1 MRGWVHIDNFGE
13 SLRIYGKGR
22 VRRLVDRKGNI
33 VLEYR
38 MEN

>member
-13 SLRIYGKGR
+13 SLKIYGKGKM
-22 VRRLVDRKGNI
+22 RRLVDNKGRII
-33 VLEYR
+33 VEYR

>member
-13 SLRIYGKGR
+13 SLKIYGKGR
-22 VRRLVDRKGNI
+22 V